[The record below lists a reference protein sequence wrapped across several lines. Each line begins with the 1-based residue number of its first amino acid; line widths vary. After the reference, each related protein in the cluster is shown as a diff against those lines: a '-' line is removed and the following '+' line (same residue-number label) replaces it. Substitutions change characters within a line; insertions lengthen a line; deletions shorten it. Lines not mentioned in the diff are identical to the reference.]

1 MKTIDFTKLKC
12 EDLFWYFTNDYPDE
26 DYSSVVQLL
35 PYATMD
41 LEKAYEILERIVR
54 EGKKLVAVYPFLEET
69 DTSKMEYV
77 GSIMDGG
84 LYIE

>member
-1 MKTIDFTKLKC
+1 MKTIDFTKLKG

-41 LEKAYEILERIVR
+41 IEKAYEILERIVR

>member
-1 MKTIDFTKLKC
+1 MKTIDFTKLKG

-41 LEKAYEILERIVR
+41 LEKAYEILFCSRFYLERIVIHVMDNSIERMKR
-54 EGKKLVAVYPFLEET
+54 E
-69 DTSKMEYV
+69 
-77 GSIMDGG
+77 
-84 LYIE
+84 

>member
-1 MKTIDFTKLKC
+1 MYTIDLSKLNG
-12 EDLFWYFTNDYPDE
+12 ESLFWYFTNDYPDE

-35 PYATMD
+35 PYAVMD

-54 EGKKLVAVYPFLEET
+54 EGKKLVAVYPWIEEI
-69 DTSKMEYV
+69 DTSKMEYI